1 MIPLLIRNLRHNL
14 GKKLWLFLSIALATA
29 LITGALILG
38 SSVRQSQRDAAE
50 RRLGRV
56 ESAIIPQNQWF
67 RASLSER
74 VDADSEELIH
84 VKAFAHTADSA
95 PIELNLYGV
104 DESFF
109 PFVYGRDLPQ
119 QAMANRVARQ
129 ALGAGELQL
138 RIPLSSSFS
147 EQISWSL
154 DETPIAGMR
163 VQLSE
168 LSEGAE
174 TMLDFNPLSDQ
185 AGQAQLFLPKKILEE
200 KLNRKGQSNILLL
213 KNAAPEQTLFNA
225 PIALEDYGLS
235 WTALKDGGY
244 ELGSQQSF
252 IPEALGR
259 LAQELPSCQR
269 ALMSYF
275 VNSIEAHDKSTPY
288 SFITGEGDDMGRDEC
303 RITQWLADDLN
314 LSVGDS
320 LRIRYYDIQSQG
332 EWQTRERELR
342 VVGIVPTEDRR
353 ELVPA
358 FPGFAES
365 ESCTDWESSLPIDAT
380 TIREK
385 DESYWKQYKSSPKIF
400 VSLATAQQLFGS
412 PHGQWTALRFDTDAR
427 VQLESLLAR
436 ETTLFTP
443 IPLREQSQQG
453 IAQAMDF
460 AGLFL
465 ALSFFVVI
473 AALILLYLITV
484 LHVDSRKQ
492 ELAILRSM
500 GYSPR
505 QLRLLLGC
513 EFTLY
518 TLLGAL
524 LGLLLATAYVWLILT
539 LLNSSWQ
546 SITGALSIELHLA
559 ARDFALGFGISA
571 LICLLSMLRVMH
583 KSLKASLHQ
592 ELEQDYSR
600 AAWTR
605 GDRRWT
611 LILSLLFVAG
621 AAASYLSPP
630 AQQMMLFFTSSF
642 ILLFLSFK
650 LVKYLMIRN
659 SGRELSSLATLAAK
673 NNRRFLSRSMSILS
687 VLGLGVFLCGLT
699 ILNYRTLGDDP
710 SKESGTGGYYGMIS
724 TVAPIK
730 HDLNTTAGREQYQLD
745 KLPDSLRFCQ
755 LRLVEGSSA
764 GCLNLNRVFR
774 PELLGVPQQGVEG
787 RFSFSDE
794 EAHWDLLEE
803 DLGDNVIPVIAD
815 AEVIQWSLGKSVGEE
830 LTYLAGDGKQY
841 RLRFVA
847 ALSKSIFQGY
857 VLVSEK
863 NLQRMYPHLG
873 GSRLLLVDFDA
884 KPYIKQ
890 ISERLDRQGVSFR
903 LASDMLN
910 LFNSVQN
917 TYLMIFFSLGSIA
930 LALGCVGFLLL
941 IKQHLSLRQHEFF
954 LLRVAGYS
962 TRQLARLII
971 MENTQLLLLGMGASL
986 LALTSAAAPLII
998 KGMVQPPYL
1007 LVLGSFASITLLG
1020 LLLIAG
1026 IACYGARMTP
1036 SSRQD

>member
-1 MIPLLIRNLRHNL
+1 MIILLARNLYHEL

-56 ESAIIPQNQWF
+56 ESAIILQNQWF
-67 RASLSER
+67 GADLPEK
-74 VDADSEELIH
+74 VNADSEALIH
-84 VKAFAHTADSA
+84 VKAFAYTADSA

-109 PFVYGRDLPQ
+109 PFVYGLDLPQ
-119 QAMANRVARQ
+119 QAMANRAARQ
-129 ALGAGELQL
+129 ALGSGEVQI

-154 DETPIAGMR
+154 DETPITGMR
-163 VQLSE
+163 VQLRE
-168 LSEGAE
+168 LPEGAE

-185 AGQAQLFLPKKILEE
+185 AEQAQLFLPKKVLEKQLKRE
-200 KLNRKGQSNILLL
+200 GESNILLL

-225 PIALEDYGLS
+225 PIELEDYGLS
-235 WTALKDGGY
+235 WTALEDGGY

-259 LAQELPSCQR
+259 LAQELPSCKLE
-269 ALMSYF
+269 LMSYF
-275 VNSIEAHDKSTPY
+275 VNSIEAHGKSTPY
-288 SFITGEGDDMGRDEC
+288 SFITGEGDDMGSDEC

-314 LSVGDS
+314 LAVGDS

-332 EWQTRERELR
+332 EWQTRERDLR

-353 ELVPA
+353 ELVPD

-365 ESCTDWESSLPIDAT
+365 ESCTDWKSSLPIDAT

-385 DESYWKQYKSSPKIF
+385 DEVYWKQYKSSPKIF

-427 VQLESLLAR
+427 DELESVLAR
-436 ETTLFTP
+436 GTTLFSP
-443 IPLREQSQQG
+443 IQLREQSQQG

-484 LHVDSRKQ
+484 LHVDSRRQ
-492 ELAILRSM
+492 ELSILRSM

-505 QLRLLLGC
+505 QLRLLLGS

-518 TLLGAL
+518 TLLGTL
-524 LGLLLATAYVWLILT
+524 LGLLLSIAYVWLILT

-546 SITGALSIELHLA
+546 SITGALFIELHLVP
-559 ARDFALGFGISA
+559 RDFALGFGISA

-592 ELEQDYSR
+592 ELEEDYSL

-605 GDRRWT
+605 GDSRWT
-611 LILSLLFVAG
+611 LILSILFVVG
-621 AAASYLSPP
+621 TVVSYLSPP

-642 ILLFLSFK
+642 IMLFLSFK
-650 LVKYLMIRN
+650 LVKYMMIRN
-659 SGRELSSLATLAAK
+659 SGGELSSLVTLAAK

-710 SKESGTGGYYGMIS
+710 SRESGTGGYYGMIS
-724 TVAPIK
+724 TIAPIK

-745 KLPDSLRFCQ
+745 KLPSSLRFCQ

-774 PELLGVPQQGVEG
+774 PELLGVPQQGLEG
-787 RFSFSDE
+787 RFSFTDE

-830 LTYLAGDGKQY
+830 LTYLAGDGKEY

-847 ALSKSIFQGY
+847 ALNKSIFQGY
-857 VLVSEK
+857 VLVSDK

-903 LASDMLN
+903 LASDRLN

-917 TYLMIFFSLGSIA
+917 TYLMIFFSLGCIA
-930 LALGCVGFLLL
+930 LSLGCVGFVLL

-954 LLRVAGYS
+954 LLRVMGYS
-962 TRQLARLII
+962 TRQLAQLII
-971 MENTQLLLLGMGASL
+971 MENTQLLLFGMGASL
-986 LALTSAAAPLII
+986 LSLSSAAIPLII
-998 KGMVQPPYL
+998 RGMVQPPYL
-1007 LVLGSFASITLLG
+1007 LVLGSFACITLFG
-1020 LLLIAG
+1020 LLLTVFMAFRD
-1026 IACYGARMTP
+1026 ARSTFTVA
-1036 SSRQD
+1036 